1 MASHDYGP
9 FLFRLI
15 TTRKKEVSMLRLT
28 LSLYL
33 AFFVVMPQAA
43 LAQSGEITVP
53 VPIDAAASKISVV
66 VFADLSHTNKLP
78 TAALRQARKDMLDD
92 KPVSDDDLRALAQ
105 HHDGLAAQKLVQ
117 HLVAAG
123 LSANASDIAYYGSI
137 AVSTGRVQSLRQ
149 VVTAMA
155 LLDPATEPAERIKIY
170 AAMLYAHA
178 WAGNALALDAVMA
191 MNGEGKLF
199 GPLSDKTRAKIEE
212 QGRKAGDGG
221 VPLRLAVNL
230 MARSDA
236 PAADLQQARAY
247 LQQAVM
253 SPHLSVRT
261 TAANMLVVL
270 DARQAGG
277 VATQ

>member
-1 MASHDYGP
+1 
-9 FLFRLI
+9 
-15 TTRKKEVSMLRLT
+15 
-28 LSLYL
+28 
-33 AFFVVMPQAA
+33 
-43 LAQSGEITVP
+43 
-53 VPIDAAASKISVV
+53 
-66 VFADLSHTNKLP
+66 
-78 TAALRQARKDMLDD
+78 
-92 KPVSDDDLRALAQ
+92 
-105 HHDGLAAQKLVQ
+105 
-117 HLVAAG
+117 
-123 LSANASDIAYYGSI
+123 
-137 AVSTGRVQSLRQ
+137 
-149 VVTAMA
+149 
-155 LLDPATEPAERIKIY
+155 
-170 AAMLYAHA
+170 
-178 WAGNALALDAVMA
+178 VMA